1 MKELKARGPVQP
13 STPLDRA
20 LIPDAILKDPSLSAG
35 ARLFLVLVA
44 EYQGKRLEC
53 FPPETT
59 LAGWL
64 GVKLRQLK
72 NYIKELANYTRGDPP
87 EPSPLVEVKRVL
99 VENDGKTRNIYKLL
113 WPFPAVSRDPNR
125 ATEPQPADRGDA
137 QYFADASEGSPQC
150 TAAAS
155 PDGIPPGD
163 TQSLAHRSGSGSGAE
178 EASLA
183 DGGDAQYFA
192 DASEGSTQKC
202 TDAAAFPSEDACAVT
217 DGPPPCDAQFFT
229 HRSMADAQTSPRA
242 PASPTT
248 PREW

>member
-137 QYFADASEGSPQC
+137 QYFADASEGS
-150 TAAAS
+150 
-155 PDGIPPGD
+155 
-163 TQSLAHRSGSGSGAE
+163 
-178 EASLA
+178 
-183 DGGDAQYFA
+183 
-192 DASEGSTQKC
+192 TQKC
-202 TDAAAFPSEDACAVT
+202 TDAAAFPSEDACAIT